1 MFAGSTP
8 LTEYISA
15 GKYPEYKVYQQKVG
29 RFLPSVFGSY
39 WREDG
44 ESSLKSKVEAEA
56 AKIAGKTE

>member
-1 MFAGSTP
+1 M
-8 LTEYISA
+8 TEYISA

-56 AKIAGKTE
+56 AKRAGKTE

>member
-56 AKIAGKTE
+56 AKRAGKTE